1 VDRFDTWLNAQQ
13 GRRRLA
19 LIAVTG
25 YVPTVMVGF
34 YSWLCLAPWAGG
46 TFRGP
51 TLSAFAVCAIL
62 AVPAAV
68 GLSAVGAML
77 YARQARNP
85 RGKQAVPPFLMWRM
99 IAAFWLMLASSLS
112 ATFVAD
118 QGSST
123 ASHRVL
129 AGLQLIFA
137 VAVIGLFVETLRYRR
152 RFARAR
158 IE

>member
-1 VDRFDTWLNAQQ
+1 MDRLDTWLNAQR
-13 GRRRLA
+13 GWRRLL
-19 LIAVTG
+19 LIAVAG
-25 YVPTVMVGF
+25 YAPTVMVGF
-34 YSWLCLAPWAGG
+34 YSWLCLGPWAGG

-51 TLSAFAVCAIL
+51 TLSAIAICAIL

-85 RGKQAVPPFLMWRM
+85 RRKQASPPFLMWRM
-99 IAAFWLMLASSLS
+99 AALFWLMFTSPLS
-112 ATFVAD
+112 ATFAAY

-129 AGLQLIFA
+129 GGLQLISA
-137 VAVIGLFVETLRYRR
+137 VAVITLFAETLRYRR
-152 RFARAR
+152 HLARAR

>member
-1 VDRFDTWLNAQQ
+1 MDRFDTWLNTQR
-13 GRRRLA
+13 GWRRLA
-19 LIAVTG
+19 LIAVAG
-25 YVPTVMVGF
+25 YAPTVMVGF
-34 YSWLCLAPWAGG
+34 YSWLCLGLWAGG
-46 TFRGP
+46 ASQGR
-51 TLSAFAVCAIL
+51 TLSAFAICAIL
-62 AVPAAV
+62 AVPAAAC
-68 GLSAVGAML
+68 LSAVGAML

-85 RGKQAVPPFLMWRM
+85 RRKQALPPFLMWRM
-99 IAAFWLMLASSLS
+99 TALFSLMLASSLS

-137 VAVIGLFVETLRYRR
+137 VAVIALFVETLRYRR